1 MTLPRGPSAT
11 SGSVA
16 SRRQLQW
23 LDIALLLG
31 ALAVIGVLIS
41 WWNVFSRRLIGE
53 NLQLQEQVAV
63 MPPEQAL
70 ERAQRLELM
79 IVGESAVL
87 ASMLVALVIGL
98 WLVAQERQRRT
109 QQMARLLQFTG
120 HEFKTPVAG
129 LKALLEALKAGKVP
143 ADAQARLLDH
153 GLHACDSLEH
163 LTDSMLVLQRSRAI
177 DPRALGQEDAMSL
190 VLNIVDHRRTAHVGE
205 EVRVGDLESCL
216 VRADRDAVRV
226 VLENLFD
233 NARKYGGAKTTV
245 TSVAEGERLRISIAD
260 AGRGFAPQDAERL
273 FEVERASSGEGV
285 THGSGLGLHLSRQLA
300 RAMGGDLVAESEGPG
315 KGAAFHL
322 WLTRVPEVRST

>member
-1 MTLPRGPSAT
+1 MTHRGLLSVTGAI
-11 SGSVA
+11 VA
-16 SRRQLQW
+16 SRRPLQW

-31 ALAVIGVLIS
+31 ALTVIGVLIS

-53 NLQLQEQVAV
+53 NLQLQEQVAA
-63 MPPEQAL
+63 MAPDQAL
-70 ERAQRLELM
+70 ARAKRLEWM

-87 ASMLVALVIGL
+87 ASMLATLVVGL
-98 WLVAQERQRRT
+98 WLVAQDRQRRT

-143 ADAQARLLDH
+143 ADAQGRLLDH

-177 DPRALGQEDAMSL
+177 DPRALGQEDAMNLILS
-190 VLNIVDHRRTAHVGE
+190 IVDHRRTAHVGE
-205 EVRVGDLESCL
+205 VVRVGDLESCL

-245 TSVAEGERLRISIAD
+245 TSMAEGQRLRISIVD

-273 FEVERASSGEGV
+273 FDVERASSGEGV

-322 WLTRVPEVRST
+322 WLTRVSQERS